1 MSTTTVNRFFPI
13 DFEMRMFIK
22 LKNMRIESVKKSAD
36 GLCSVKNGNWSCPA
50 GLCTGSVP
58 LRSSDCPGQSA
69 MQRSI
74 FKSLFYLALV
84 EFWNFVKFDRHS
96 VNDR

>member
-22 LKNMRIESVKKSAD
+22 LKNMRIENVKKSAD
-36 GLCSVKNGNWSCPA
+36 GLCSVKNGNWPCPA
-50 GLCTGSVP
+50 GFCTGSVP

-84 EFWNFVKFDRHS
+84 EFWNFVKFDRHL
-96 VNDR
+96 VN